1 MDDHGPRTQALRRL
15 AEDDRLLTT
24 KRPIMC
30 TEPERNL
37 RRVRR
42 KALYTMGWALVAAA
56 GCAAPIANRA
66 NTAGVSLVIQEQGAS
81 RWVERL

>member
-1 MDDHGPRTQALRRL
+1 
-15 AEDDRLLTT
+15 
-24 KRPIMC
+24 
-30 TEPERNL
+30 
-37 RRVRR
+37 
-42 KALYTMGWALVAAA
+42 MGWALVAAA